1 MKAIL
6 YVCFIAFILLL
17 MFAVP
22 QHEANACKRLPITTE
37 SEYAASLTRKVVHQP
52 ENVFVYNGQEL
63 MIKNTGDID
72 YNGYCTPFCDGYFP
86 NGHSYEGSDGGR
98 SWPTSNRSCG
108 W

>member
-22 QHEANACKRLPITTE
+22 QHEADACKRLPVSTQTE
-37 SEYAASLTRKVVHQP
+37 FATDLTRKVVHQP

-63 MIKNTGDID
+63 MLKSTGDID
-72 YNGYCTPFCDGYFP
+72 YNRCCTPPCYGYCPVGQ
-86 NGHSYEGSDGGR
+86 SYVGSDSR
-98 SWPTSNRSCG
+98 RCCG